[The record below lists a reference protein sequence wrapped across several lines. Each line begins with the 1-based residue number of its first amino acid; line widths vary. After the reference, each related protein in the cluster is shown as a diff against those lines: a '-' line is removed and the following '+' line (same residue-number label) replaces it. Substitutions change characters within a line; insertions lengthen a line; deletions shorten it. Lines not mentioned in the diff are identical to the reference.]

1 MEIVVIGSAN
11 TDMIIR
17 APRIPGPGETIL
29 GGSFSTA
36 AGGKGA
42 NQAVAAA
49 RAGGDV
55 TFITRLGNDDLGRQ
69 SLEGY
74 RSDHINVEH
83 ISTDKKALSGVA
95 MIVVDERGENCIT
108 VASGANMNLSPELI
122 DAARDVIES
131 ADVLL
136 MQLESPLDSVVK
148 AAGIAS
154 AAEVKVILNPAPGQ
168 ALPDK
173 LLSQVSL
180 ITPNETEAELLTGI
194 AVTDSASAT
203 LASQALL
210 NRGVGAVIITL
221 GKGGAFIATNE
232 YTRLV
237 PGYEVKAIDTTAA
250 GDVFNG
256 ALAVA
261 LANGQPLLK
270 ASKFANAAA
279 ALSVTKRGAQPSI
292 PTLQEINR
300 LMKR

>member
-1 MEIVVIGSAN
+1 
-11 TDMIIR
+11 
-17 APRIPGPGETIL
+17 
-29 GGSFSTA
+29 
-36 AGGKGA
+36 
-42 NQAVAAA
+42 VAAA

-55 TFITRLGNDDLGRQ
+55 TFIARLGNDDLGRQ

-83 ISTDKKALSGVA
+83 ISRDKKAPSGVA
-95 MIVVDERGENCIT
+95 MIVVDEMGENCIT

-122 DAARDVIES
+122 DVARDVIES
-131 ADVLL
+131 AGVLL
-136 MQLESPLDSVVK
+136 LQLESPLDSVVK
-148 AAGIAS
+148 AAGIAK

-194 AVTDSASAT
+194 AVTDSTSAA
-203 LASQALL
+203 LAFQVLH
-210 NRGVGAVIITL
+210 NRGVEAVIITL
-221 GKGGAFIATNE
+221 GKRGAFISTNE
-232 YTRLV
+232 YTELV
-237 PGYEVKAIDTTAA
+237 PGYEVNAVDTTAA

-279 ALSVTKRGAQPSI
+279 ALSVTKRGAQPSV

-300 LMKR
+300 FMTTKMF